1 MPVGP
6 FSGGVA
12 SPSLVGSLGGYY
24 NYSFIS
30 ITMKLLVTGA
40 TGFVGS
46 EVIRQ
51 ALCNPAITSVI
62 AIARKPVPVPTNGKS
77 SANLSKLKSV
87 LLEDWT
93 GPYPENVRETIKEAD
108 ACIWTRLTNS
118 HRTLAVT
125 PSAAKKM
132 DFAEVTKICSD
143 YTTVGLE
150 TMASLAHKPFRF
162 VYTSGVL
169 IERDQTKSLA
179 FLSDYRLMRVKFAK
193 QRSPDVQVTVVK
205 PAAINGPNR
214 DGIVGVL
221 MSSVLSVFGSAPS
234 IHVSELAVVMID
246 QCVSGI
252 TDDPLWP
259 QELVGMGKKLITEED
274 YSR

>member
-1 MPVGP
+1 
-6 FSGGVA
+6 
-12 SPSLVGSLGGYY
+12 
-24 NYSFIS
+24 
-30 ITMKLLVTGA
+30 MKLLVTGA

-108 ACIWTRLTNS
+108 ACIWT
-118 HRTLAVT
+118 LAVT

-179 FLSDYRLMRVKFAK
+179 FLSDYRLMRGRLENSILEFAK